1 MRDIQNEGM
10 GFGDGGL
17 PVGIDFD
24 DPATLAMQRE
34 AHLDL
39 DASAITRMEPD
50 SLLVLLRFIVAPGGG
65 RCRWNVSKY
74 RLILLAHLAGL
85 EGVADLSLTELAK
98 QLDCTRALLSHYG
111 CKMVD
116 ELAQAQVRGGKS
128 QASRENYRASATA
141 AHRRAG
147 HRMSDAVAAPRATTG
162 ACA

>member
-98 QLDCTRALLSHYG
+98 QLGCTRGLLSHYSI
-111 CKMVD
+111 KIVD
-116 ELAQAQVRGGKS
+116 ELEQAQTRGGKS
-128 QASRENYRASATA
+128 RASREAYRKSATA
-141 AHRRAG
+141 AHRRLG
-147 HRMSDAVAAPRATTG
+147 HVMTDAPVTPGLAVAA
-162 ACA
+162 CA